1 MEYHQTFLE
10 YQDSKSLTNLNIA
23 HGTFQYTTCVIPC
36 PSGLIGSHRSS
47 HTFLFLLHS
56 SATRAFAR
64 RLNRL
69 GIQLGPG
76 GHTKYHK
83 PSVSRRHCQAHHDIR
98 HGRPTLATS
107 LKQQVPISILTVPSD
122 SDSARP
128 RNCVDQRSCSSVHRL
143 TMRPNRRRQQQA
155 E

>member
-10 YQDSKSLTNLNIA
+10 YQDSKSLINLNIA

-47 HTFLFLLHS
+47 HTCLFLLHS

-64 RLNRL
+64 RLSWA
-69 GIQLGPG
+69 QAA
-76 GHTKYHK
+76 T
-83 PSVSRRHCQAHHDIR
+83 PSIINHQFLVD
-98 HGRPTLATS
+98 
-107 LKQQVPISILTVPSD
+107 TV
-122 SDSARP
+122 
-128 RNCVDQRSCSSVHRL
+128 RL
-143 TMRPNRRRQQQA
+143 TTTSGMEDPRSPLRSNNKFRSQFSLYPRTQIQPVPATALINAVAPACNRRRQQRA